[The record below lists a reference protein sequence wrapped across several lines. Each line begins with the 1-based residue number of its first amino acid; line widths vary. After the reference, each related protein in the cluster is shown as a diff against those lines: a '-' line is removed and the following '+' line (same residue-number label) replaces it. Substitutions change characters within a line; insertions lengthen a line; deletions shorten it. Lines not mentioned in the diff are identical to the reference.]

1 MKAYLIFSILFIS
14 MSLRAI
20 NPQDSIIFKIDK
32 RNQILIGPNKS
43 SKNTLRQELSRVFEQ
58 KGFVLNDSL
67 WQNIRKVI
75 QSDSDLDSSIHI
87 KIGRNQVKIDIIQT
101 DKRIISEQEGQLGNK
116 LLEKII
122 VADKNQKEKIEISL
136 KELHIKEANGKEVHV
151 GWDGVRVKESN
162 GEETRVYWGSDSLKT
177 RLKKEKENFFNRD
190 GMNLYLGLNGLSGEV
205 PAVIA
210 MIYPP
215 SYLRTDLDLKP
226 LSSRYVSIE
235 FSESL
240 TITKNKKSAFRLGLG
255 ISFDWYNFMFDHN
268 RLVQKANQGAI
279 FQPIF
284 DAQGKEIPFSKNKL
298 TVSYINIPIM
308 PHVVFNKNSAV
319 QMIGLGGYVSYRIDS
334 WTKSIEEKT
343 ENLSRQSSNF
353 NLNPFRYGL
362 RAEFALRH
370 LPNLFFNYDLSPLFE
385 KNSSPKLAG
394 FSFGIRLL

>member
-20 NPQDSIIFKIDK
+20 NPQDSIVFKIDK
-32 RNQILIGPNKS
+32 RNQTLIGPNQS
-43 SKNTLRQELSRVFEQ
+43 SKNTLRQELSRVFEK

-75 QSDSDLDSSIHI
+75 QSDSDLDSSIYI

-116 LLEKII
+116 PLEKII
-122 VADKNQKEKIEISL
+122 EADKNQKEKIEISL

-177 RLKKEKENFFNRD
+177 KQKKEKENFFNRD

-284 DAQGKEIPFSKNKL
+284 DAQGKEIPLSKNKL